1 LNKPPTDLPAPSP
14 SAAEDSPGGW
24 LGRITIRSVVAGV
37 LLSLVISVGFTYT
50 RVALGQG
57 SMSADYITA
66 GAICILFV
74 VMALVNPC
82 LKLVRRD
89 WGFTQAEL
97 VVIYIMLIVA
107 STIPTWG
114 FSGLFVSMLPGL
126 YYFATPENNWAELL
140 HPLVKSWMV
149 PQDTQAITDFYEGL
163 PAGGSVPWGAWLG
176 PLAIWCSFIIAI
188 YLMMIAAMVLV
199 RRQWVEHERLAFP
212 LVQLP
217 MEMTETGNVRDRV
230 GPFLKNPVMWAGF
243 LVPFCLLS
251 ARGLHQY
258 FPVVPEPDFYSVAS
272 LFRNTTGLVFNVS
285 FTVIGFAYLLSLHVA
300 VGFWFFHLLTKCLMG
315 WQMMTG
321 YRLQGDIERY
331 MEGTLL
337 VAFLTTGAM
346 FALVAFGVWTAR
358 SHLREVWRK
367 VVTGKGVDDTDEV
380 LSYRAAVAILIVC
393 GGYTTVWLHLSGLP
407 MAITVA
413 FLLVA
418 FAIFVFMA
426 RLVAEGGLGFM
437 MPPMPAQPL
446 LINFA
451 GTSAV
456 TETGV
461 FSLALS
467 FSWAGNIRVL
477 LMASAINAMKMAQGV
492 GVLRRPLF
500 WIILLAIVVSLVS
513 SLTLLI
519 WAAYEHGGVNLERP
533 LFTWN
538 PQSTYEFARYKI
550 ANPVSFS
557 TTPDIIWPRALWTA
571 IGGVMMAGLI
581 LLRHHFLWWPLHPL
595 GFAVS
600 ASNISSQ
607 AWFSIFIGS
616 LIKAVV
622 LKYGGARLYHALR
635 PFFLGLILGQ
645 IVCAGVWLIIDLIA
659 GGTGN
664 RVTVFMQR

>member
-1 LNKPPTDLPAPSP
+1 MNPPAEVSHTTD
-14 SAAEDSPGGW
+14 SAAGSR
-24 LGRITIRSVVAGV
+24 LFGRITIRSVVAGV

-50 RVALGQG
+50 RVVLGKG

-74 VMALVNPC
+74 LMALVNPC
-82 LKLVRRD
+82 MKLVRRD
-89 WGFTQAEL
+89 WGFARDEL
-97 VVIYIMLIVA
+97 VVIYIMLIIA

-114 FSGLFVSMLPGL
+114 FSGLFVGTLPGV
-126 YYFATPENNWAELL
+126 YYFATPENNWAGVL
-140 HPLVKSWMV
+140 HPLIKSWMV
-149 PQDTQAITDFYEGL
+149 PQDPKAIKDFYEGL

-176 PLAIWCSFIIAI
+176 PLSIWVSFIIAI

-217 MEMTETGNVRDRV
+217 MEMTETGHIGDRV
-230 GPFLKNPVMWAGF
+230 SPFLKNPVMWAGF
-243 LVPFCLLS
+243 AVPFILLS

-258 FPVVPEPDFYSVAS
+258 FPVVPEPDFYSVAL
-272 LFRNTTGLVFNVS
+272 LFRETTGLVFNLS
-285 FTVIGFAYLLSLHVA
+285 FTVIGFAYLLSLQVA
-300 VGFWFFHLLTKCLMG
+300 VGFWFFHLVTKCFMG

-337 VAFLTTGAM
+337 VAFMTTGAM
-346 FALVAFGVWTAR
+346 FVLVLFGVWTAR
-358 SHLREVWRK
+358 GHLREVWRK

-380 LSYRAAVAILIVC
+380 LSYRAAVAILVLC
-393 GGYTTVWLHLSGLP
+393 GAYTTVWLYLSGLP

-413 FLLVA
+413 FLLLT
-418 FAIFVFMA
+418 FAIFIFMA

-446 LINFA
+446 IVNFA
-451 GTSAV
+451 GTSTV
-456 TETGV
+456 TQAGV

-467 FSWAGNIRVL
+467 FTWAGYLRVL

-500 WIILLAIVVSLVS
+500 WVILLAIIVSLVS
-513 SLTLLI
+513 SLTFLI
-519 WAAYEHGGVNLERP
+519 WAAYEYGGVNLERS
-533 LFTWN
+533 LFTWT
-538 PQSTYEFARYKI
+538 PKSTFEFARYKI

-571 IGGVMMAGLI
+571 IGGGLMAGLI

-600 ASNISSQ
+600 ASNISSL

-616 LIKAVV
+616 VIKAIV
-622 LKYGGARLYHALR
+622 LKYGGAKLYDAMR

-645 IVCAGVWLIIDLIA
+645 IVCTGMWLIIDLIA